1 MPCYAHALCVRLLE
15 CEVLRNIALLG
26 VWSSPSHT
34 CNSSRAAVTFAS
46 GRQLRQRR
54 GHSLQVF
61 RSLCFGAPCALWLRF
76 ARRVLA
82 RLSAGTGSVHARG
95 RAADLVYVPV
105 LGAEIGSRLHVTFRV
120 RPTSCNALL
129 HLIRR
134 RFQNTFWPPFWEH
147 VLVPILGTWL
157 RLLCIYIC
165 IWSSAARAG
174 RVAERAAGTHFGSR
188 FRGGFLASRCFFAC
202 VCACVRVRA
211 VG

>member
-61 RSLCFGAPCALWLRF
+61 RLLCFGAPCALWLRF

-129 HLIRR
+129 YLIRR

-157 RLLCIYIC
+157 CLLYIYIY
-165 IWSSAARAG
+165 AYGARRRARAVWRSALREHISVPDLG
-174 RVAERAAGTHFGSR
+174 AAFWRADAFLRACARVCG
-188 FRGGFLASRCFFAC
+188 
-202 VCACVRVRA
+202 CVR
-211 VG
+211 